1 MDLKNFVPSADNV
14 EVELKINDKN
24 LKNQDG
30 SNMTITTLSPYSKKY
45 KEIIQK
51 LSNERIKKSK
61 GKELDS
67 SDYEDFALEVLTET
81 TVDWDITWDGKK
93 PEFDKKL
100 AKEIY
105 DSAFWIKALI
115 NQEQAKLVHF
125 TIPRSMIW

>member
-24 LKNQDG
+24 LKNPDG
-30 SNMTITTLSPYSKKY
+30 SNMTIATLSPYSKKY

-61 GKELDS
+61 DKQLDS

-81 TVDWDITWDGKK
+81 TVDWNITWDGKK
-93 PEFDKKL
+93 PEFNKKL

-115 NQEQAKLVHF
+115 SQEQAKLVDF
-125 TIPRSMIW
+125 TIP

>member
-1 MDLKNFVPSADNV
+1 MDLKNFVPSTDNV

-24 LKNQDG
+24 LKNEDG

-45 KEIIQK
+45 KETIQK

-61 GKELDS
+61 GKQLDS

-81 TVDWDITWDGKK
+81 TVDWNITWDGKK
-93 PEFDKKL
+93 PEFNKKL

-115 NQEQAKLVHF
+115 NQEQAKLVDF
-125 TIPRSMIW
+125 MIP

>member
-24 LKNQDG
+24 LKNSDD
-30 SNMTITTLSPYSKKY
+30 SNMTITALSPYSKKY

-61 GKELDS
+61 NKQLDS

-81 TVDWDITWDGKK
+81 TVDWNITWDGKK
-93 PEFDKKL
+93 PEFNKKL

-115 NQEQAKLVHF
+115 NQEQAKLVDF
-125 TIPRSMIW
+125 TIP

>member
-24 LKNQDG
+24 LKNPDG
-30 SNMTITTLSPYSKKY
+30 SNMTIATLSPYSKKY

-61 GKELDS
+61 DRQLDS

-81 TVDWDITWDGKK
+81 TVEWNITWDGKK
-93 PEFDKKL
+93 PEFNKKL

-115 NQEQAKLVHF
+115 NQEHTKLVDF
-125 TIPRSMIW
+125 TIP

>member
-24 LKNQDG
+24 LKNSDD

-51 LSNERIKKSK
+51 LSNERIKNSK
-61 GKELDS
+61 GKQLDS

-81 TVDWDITWDGKK
+81 TVDWNITWDGKK
-93 PEFDKKL
+93 PEFNKKL

-115 NQEQAKLVHF
+115 NQEQAKLVDF
-125 TIPRSMIW
+125 MIP

>member
-1 MDLKNFVPSADNV
+1 MDLKNFVPSTDNV

-30 SNMTITTLSPYSKKY
+30 SNMTIATLSPYSKKY
-45 KEIIQK
+45 KEIVQK

-61 GKELDS
+61 DKQLDS

-81 TVDWDITWDGKK
+81 TVDWNITWDGKK
-93 PEFDKKL
+93 PKFDKGL

-115 NQEQAKLVHF
+115 NQEQAKLVDF
-125 TIPRSMIW
+125 TIP

>member
-24 LKNQDG
+24 LKNEDG

-45 KEIIQK
+45 KETIQK

-61 GKELDS
+61 DKQLDS
-67 SDYEDFALEVLTET
+67 TDYEDFALEVLTET
-81 TVDWDITWDGKK
+81 TVDWNITWDGKK
-93 PEFDKKL
+93 PKLDKRL

-115 NQEQAKLVHF
+115 NQEQAKLVDF
-125 TIPRSMIW
+125 TIP

>member
-1 MDLKNFVPSADNV
+1 MDLKNFVPSTDNV

-24 LKNQDG
+24 LKNSDG
-30 SNMTITTLSPYSKKY
+30 SNMTITTLSPYSKNY

-51 LSNERIKKSK
+51 LSNGRIKKSK
-61 GKELDS
+61 DKQLDS

-81 TVDWDITWDGKK
+81 TVDWNITWDGKK
-93 PEFDKKL
+93 PKFDKKL

-115 NQEQAKLVHF
+115 NQEQAKLVDF
-125 TIPRSMIW
+125 TIP

>member
-24 LKNQDG
+24 LKNSDD
-30 SNMTITTLSPYSKKY
+30 SNMTITALSPYSKKY

-61 GKELDS
+61 NKQLDS

-81 TVDWDITWDGKK
+81 TVDWNITWDGKK
-93 PEFDKKL
+93 PELNKKL
-100 AKEIY
+100 AREIY

-115 NQEQAKLVHF
+115 NQEQAKLVDF
-125 TIPRSMIW
+125 TIP

>member
-24 LKNQDG
+24 LKNPDG

-45 KEIIQK
+45 TEIIQK

-61 GKELDS
+61 DKQLDS

-81 TVDWDITWDGKK
+81 TVEWNITWDGKK
-93 PEFDKKL
+93 PEFNKKL

-115 NQEQAKLVHF
+115 NQEQAKLVDF
-125 TIPRSMIW
+125 TIP

>member
-24 LKNQDG
+24 LKNSDD

-45 KEIIQK
+45 KETIQK

-61 GKELDS
+61 GKQLDS

-81 TVDWDITWDGKK
+81 TVDWNITWDGKK
-93 PEFDKKL
+93 PEFNKKL

-115 NQEQAKLVHF
+115 NQEQAKLVDF
-125 TIPRSMIW
+125 TIP